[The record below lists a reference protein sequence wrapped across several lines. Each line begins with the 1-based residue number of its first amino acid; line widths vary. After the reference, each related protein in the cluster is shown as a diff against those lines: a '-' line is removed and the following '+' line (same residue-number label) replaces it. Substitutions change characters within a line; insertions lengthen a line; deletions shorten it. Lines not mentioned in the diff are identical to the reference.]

1 MNYIINQFLLAFWNL
16 INSRIDAYR
25 ILKNKTIA
33 HGINFV
39 AYGLFVGLVCWLFE
53 YDLKTI
59 ILFSVSAFF
68 NRQFSFD
75 LPLNLRRH
83 LPWYYQSTANPP
95 KAILD
100 RVERFL
106 FGDHP
111 LVGIKIA
118 IVYGILYGNTIAFYF
133 YSK

>member
-1 MNYIINQFLLAFWNL
+1 MSFVLNQLSLAFWNL

-25 ILKNKTIA
+25 IFKDKPIA
-33 HGINFV
+33 HGVNFV
-39 AYGLFVGLVCWLFE
+39 AYGLFVALVCWLAE

-75 LPLNLRRH
+75 LPLNLRRR
-83 LPWYYQSTANPP
+83 LKWYYQSTANPP
-95 KAILD
+95 KALLD

>member
-1 MNYIINQFLLAFWNL
+1 MSFLLNQLSLAFWNL
-16 INSRIDAYR
+16 INSRVDAYR

-33 HGINFV
+33 HGINFS
-39 AYGLFVGLVCWLFE
+39 AYVLFVALVCWIAK

-95 KAILD
+95 KALLD
-100 RVERFL
+100 RIERFI

-133 YSK
+133 YRK